1 MVTIDC
7 QQGTL
12 DWIIQRLFRLTASEM
27 KTNITSTGKLS
38 KSEAAMAAIDKLIAG
53 VDLAKE
59 LQKPERQAQIEQM
72 DEWEL
77 KKFMAHYTGDKFK
90 GNLHT
95 DRGHDLESD
104 ALAYLSERAGIQ
116 FEDVGM
122 CVMGDDAKT
131 GVVSCSP
138 DGIAYADAQ
147 RRKATTGGELKC
159 PTLAKYYG
167 IVADEV
173 LPDDYKIQVHSSM
186 AICETETWHFGAYFP
201 GKPIFHLCI
210 RRDAFT
216 DTIEKSLREFI
227 TVYRER
233 YMKVMERI
241 SGMERAD
248 RAMRNVTK
256 RPTRN
261 LAESII

>member
-1 MVTIDC
+1 MVTINC

-53 VDLAKE
+53 IDLAKE
-59 LQKPERQAQIEQM
+59 LQSEKRQAQIEKM

-95 DRGHDLESD
+95 ERGNDLESD

-122 CVMGDDAKT
+122 CVMGDNVKA
-131 GVVSCSP
+131 GLVSCSP
-138 DGIAYADAQ
+138 DGIAYTSD
-147 RRKATTGGELKC
+147 RRKAETGGELKC

-167 IVADEV
+167 IVADNV

-186 AICETETWHFGAYFP
+186 AICEVDTWHFGAYFP

-216 DTIEKSLREFI
+216 DTIEKSLQEFI
-227 TVYRER
+227 TLYRER
-233 YMKVMERI
+233 YRTVMERI
-241 SGMERAD
+241 SGMERAG
-248 RAMRNVTK
+248 RAVRNVTK
-256 RPTRN
+256 QPTPI
-261 LAESII
+261 LTESLI